1 LIFVASTAQ
10 NDTLRQIN
18 ERNKRRNLLA
28 DIAGRRHGGGNERT
42 AAREKQ
48 TDPFARRAMRPR
60 TLWVTNKSN
69 VSSSSQKQQQQ
80 GAEESKG
87 NHDDHASSNPTLA
100 RQVSGSSML
109 GDNVEV
115 NDDGTAHLTDD
126 VIELRYGFNPATI
139 PPLHARPLGNRFSS
153 VARITSELPPQG
165 SEAREA
171 LRKQLGGMSLA
182 EYLSQTQA
190 PIS

>member
-1 LIFVASTAQ
+1 
-10 NDTLRQIN
+10 
-18 ERNKRRNLLA
+18 
-28 DIAGRRHGGGNERT
+28 
-42 AAREKQ
+42 
-48 TDPFARRAMRPR
+48 MRPR
-60 TLWVTNKSN
+60 TLWVTN
-69 VSSSSQKQQQQ
+69 SSSMSSASQQQQ

-87 NHDDHASSNPTLA
+87 NHDDHAASAPTLA
-100 RQVSGSSML
+100 RQVSGSSVL

-153 VARITSELPPQG
+153 IAKITSELPPKG
-165 SEAREA
+165 SEEREA
-171 LRKQLGGMSLA
+171 LRRQLGGMSLA

-190 PIS
+190 PMS